1 MQRVAAT
8 LFASAAL
15 LLGATNSH
23 AEDLLEIYRLAVE
36 SDPQLR
42 AAEAGN
48 LAAQEVRTQ
57 SRAAL
62 LPQINAGADYT
73 RHESDLQDS
82 TNPQANL
89 GTSEYDSNGYGI
101 SLKQSIY
108 HHEYYVQLKQADA
121 RIAQA
126 NAEYE
131 AAKQGL
137 ILRAA
142 EAYFNLLGA
151 QDSLATAE
159 ATKRA
164 ISQQLNQTQQ
174 RFEVGLSAITDVHE
188 AQAAYDLAVAAE
200 LAAQSQVDNARE
212 NLREIIGRDPV
223 ALAALKEEVPLLP
236 PEPAEINQWVET
248 AQKQNLPLQAREAAA
263 RAAREEISRRKAGH
277 YPTLDLIGNHNYSDN
292 MDSPTFGSKGS
303 DTTIGIQLNVPIY
316 SGGLTT
322 AQTREARAL
331 YTQAQEAL
339 EQQRRATVRETRNA
353 YLGVTTGISQVQ
365 ARKQALASA
374 QTALEATQAGFEV
387 GTRTIVDVLDA
398 QRVRFTAQSDYLR
411 ARYDYLLAT
420 LRLKQAAGSL
430 SMTDIEQLNTWLK

>member
-8 LFASAAL
+8 LFACAAL
-15 LLGATNSH
+15 LLGSSASH
-23 AEDLLEIYRLAVE
+23 AEDLLEIYRLALE

-42 AAEAGN
+42 AAQAGN
-48 LAAQEVRTQ
+48 LAAQEVRAQ

-62 LPQINAGADYT
+62 LPQLNVAADYT
-73 RHESDLQDS
+73 RHESDIQAS
-82 TNPQANL
+82 TFGDT
-89 GTSEYDSNGYGI
+89 GTTEYDSNGYTV
-101 SLKQSIY
+101 SLRQSIY
-108 HHEYYVQLKQADA
+108 HHEYYVQLRQADA

-126 NAEYE
+126 NAEYDS
-131 AAKQGL
+131 AKQGL
-137 ILRAA
+137 ILRVA

-151 QDSLATAE
+151 QDNLATAE

-188 AQAAYDLAVAAE
+188 AQAAYDSAVAAE

-212 NLREIIGRDPV
+212 NLREIIGRDPM
-223 ALAALKEEVPLLP
+223 ALAELKEEVPLLP
-236 PEPAEINQWVET
+236 PEPQDINQWVET
-248 AQKQNLPLQAREAAA
+248 AQQQNLPLLASEAAT
-263 RAAREEISRRKAGH
+263 RAAREEVSRRRAGH
-277 YPTLDLIGNHNYSDN
+277 YPTLDLVASHGYSDT
-292 MDSPTFGSKGS
+292 MDAPTFGSERT
-303 DTTIGIQLNVPIY
+303 DTTYGVQLNLPIF

-339 EQQRRATVRETRNA
+339 EQQRRATVRESRNA

-398 QRVRFTAQSDYLR
+398 QRLRYTAQSDYLR

-430 SMTDIEQLNTWLK
+430 KETDIAQINTWLDK

>member
-15 LLGATNSH
+15 LLGSSTGY
-23 AEDLLEIYRLAVE
+23 AEDLLQIYRFAQE

-48 LAAQEVRTQ
+48 QAAQEVRAQ
-57 SRAAL
+57 NRAAL
-62 LPQINAGADYT
+62 LPQLNLSADVTQNKSDIMESSNPILPEAEDSYT
-73 RHESDLQDS
+73 
-82 TNPQANL
+82 
-89 GTSEYDSNGYGI
+89 SNGYNV
-101 SLKQSIY
+101 SLSQSIY
-108 HHEYYVQLKQADA
+108 HHEYYVQLRQADA

-131 AAKQGL
+131 GAKQGL

-164 ISQQLNQTQQ
+164 ISQQLRQTQQ

-188 AQAAYDLAVAAE
+188 AQAAYDIAVAAE

-212 NLREIIGRDPV
+212 NLREIIGREPV
-223 ALAALKEEVPLLP
+223 VLAVLKEEVPLLA
-236 PEPAEINQWVET
+236 PEPADIGQWVET
-248 AQKQNLPLQAREAAA
+248 AQQQNLSLIAFESAA
-263 RAAREEISRRKAGH
+263 RAAREELNRRQAGH
-277 YPTLDLIGNHNYSDN
+277 YPTLDLVARHNYSDTT
-292 MDSPTFGSKGS
+292 DYAFGSERTDNS
-303 DTTIGIQLNVPIY
+303 IGVQLNLPIY

-331 YTQAQEAL
+331 YAQAQEQL
-339 EQQRRATVRETRNA
+339 EQQRRATVRDTRSA
-353 YLGVTTGISQVQ
+353 YLGVTTGISQVL

-398 QRVRFTAQSDYLR
+398 QRVRYTAQSDYLR

-430 SMTDIEQLNTWLK
+430 SEADIAQINSWLK

>member
-8 LFASAAL
+8 LLASAAL
-15 LLGATNSH
+15 LLGNTTSH
-23 AEDLLEIYRLAVE
+23 AEDLLEIYRFAQE

-42 AAEAGN
+42 AAEAGYQ
-48 LAAQEVRTQ
+48 AAQQVRVQ

-62 LPQINAGADYT
+62 LPQVNLGADYT
-73 RHESDLQDS
+73 HHESDIQDS
-82 TNPQANL
+82 TIGET
-89 GTSEYDSNGYGI
+89 GTTDYDSNGYTL
-101 SLKQSIY
+101 SLRQSIY
-108 HHEYYVQLKQADA
+108 HHEYYVQLRQADA

-126 NAEYE
+126 DAEYE
-131 AAKQGL
+131 GSKQGL
-137 ILRAA
+137 ILRAS

-151 QDSLATAE
+151 QDSLTASE

-164 ISQQLNQTQQ
+164 IDQQLRQTQQ

-212 NLREIIGRDPV
+212 NLREIIGRDPL
-223 ALAALKEEVPLLP
+223 ALAVLEDDVPLLP
-236 PEPAEINQWVET
+236 PDPADIDQWVET
-248 AQKQNLPLQAREAAA
+248 AQQQNLPLLATEASA
-263 RAAREEISRRKAGH
+263 RAAQEEVNRRQAGH
-277 YPTLDLIGNHNYSDN
+277 YPTLDLVGTHGFSDT
-292 MDSPTFGSKGS
+292 MDAPTFGSERT
-303 DTTIGIQLNVPIY
+303 DTTIGVQLNVPIY

-353 YLGVTTGISQVQ
+353 YLGVTTGISQVL

-398 QRVRFTAQSDYLR
+398 QRVRFAAQSDYLR

-430 SMTDIEQLNTWLK
+430 SEADIIQINTWLK

>member
-1 MQRVAAT
+1 MQRVAAS

-15 LLGATNSH
+15 LLGSTTSY
-23 AEDLLEIYRLAVE
+23 AEDLLEIYRFAQE

-48 LAAQEVRTQ
+48 LAAQEVRAQ

-62 LPQINAGADYT
+62 LPQLNLSADITQSSTDVMESSSPVLPAAEDTYT
-73 RHESDLQDS
+73 
-82 TNPQANL
+82 
-89 GTSEYDSNGYGI
+89 SNGYNV
-101 SLKQSIY
+101 SLRQSIY
-108 HHEYYVQLKQADA
+108 HHDYYVQLKQADA

-131 AAKQGL
+131 GAKQGL

-142 EAYFNLLGA
+142 EAYFNLLAA
-151 QDSLATAE
+151 QDSLTTAE

-164 ISQQLNQTQQ
+164 ISQQLRQTQQ

-188 AQAAYDLAVAAE
+188 AQAAYDIAVAAE
-200 LAAQSQVDNARE
+200 IAAQSEVDNARE

-223 ALAALKEEVPLLP
+223 VLAVLKDEVPLLP
-236 PEPAEINQWVET
+236 PEPAEISQWVET
-248 AQKQNLPLQAREAAA
+248 AQQQNLSLLASEAAA
-263 RAAREEISRRKAGH
+263 RAAQEEMNRRQAGH
-277 YPTLDLIGNHNYSDN
+277 YPTLDLVAGHNYSDTT
-292 MDSPTFGSKGS
+292 DYEFGSKRADNSVGV
-303 DTTIGIQLNVPIY
+303 QLNVPIY

-331 YTQAQEAL
+331 YTQAQEVL
-339 EQQRRATVRETRNA
+339 EQQRRATVRDTRSA
-353 YLGVTTGISQVQ
+353 YLGVTTGISQVL

-398 QRVRFTAQSDYLR
+398 QRVRYNAQSDYLR

-430 SMTDIEQLNTWLK
+430 SVDDIAKINNWLK

>member
-15 LLGATNSH
+15 LLGSASSQ
-23 AEDLLEIYRLAVE
+23 AEDLLDIYRYAQE

-48 LAAQEVRTQ
+48 LAAQQVRVQ

-62 LPQINAGADYT
+62 LPQLNLGADYT
-73 RHESDLQDS
+73 RHE
-82 TNPQANL
+82 TEVQATTFGVP
-89 GTSEYDSNGYGI
+89 GTSAYNTQGYNV
-101 SLKQSIY
+101 SLRQSIY
-108 HHEYYVQLKQADA
+108 HHDYYVQLKQADA
-121 RIAQA
+121 RIVQA

-131 AAKQGL
+131 SAKQGL

-188 AQAAYDLAVAAE
+188 AQAAYDIALAAE

-212 NLREIIGRDPV
+212 NLREIIGRDPM
-223 ALAALKEEVPLLP
+223 ALAELKEEVPLLP
-236 PEPAEINQWVET
+236 PEPQDINQWVET
-248 AQKQNLPLQAREAAA
+248 AQQQNLPLLASEAAA
-263 RAAREEISRRKAGH
+263 RAAREEVSRRKAGH
-277 YPTLDLIGNHNYSDN
+277 YPTLDLVANHAYSDN
-292 MDSPTFGSKGS
+292 MEATPVGTERT
-303 DTTIGIQLNVPIY
+303 DTTVGVQLNLPLY

-339 EQQRRATVRETRNA
+339 EQQRRATVRESRNA
-353 YLGVTTGISQVQ
+353 YLGVTTGISQVL

-387 GTRTIVDVLDA
+387 GTRTIVDVLDS
-398 QRVRFTAQSDYLR
+398 QRLRYTAQSDYLR

-430 SMTDIEQLNTWLK
+430 SLADIEKINAWLE

>member
-15 LLGATNSH
+15 LLGATSSH
-23 AEDLLEIYRLAVE
+23 AEDLLEIYRLAQE

-48 LAAQEVRTQ
+48 QAAQQVRAQ

-62 LPQINAGADYT
+62 LPQLNFGADYT
-73 RHESDLQDS
+73 HHESDIQAS
-82 TNPQANL
+82 TIGST
-89 GTSEYDSNGYGI
+89 GTTDYDSNSYT
-101 SLKQSIY
+101 LNLRQSIY
-108 HHEYYVQLKQADA
+108 HHDYYVQLKQADA

-131 AAKQGL
+131 GARQGL

-164 ISQQLNQTQQ
+164 ISQQLRQTQQ

-188 AQAAYDLAVAAE
+188 AQAAYDIAVAAE
-200 LAAQSQVDNARE
+200 LAAKSQVDNARE

-223 ALAALKEEVPLLP
+223 ALAVLKEELPLLV
-236 PEPAEINQWVET
+236 PEPADINQWVET
-248 AQKQNLPLQAREAAA
+248 AQQQNLSLLATEAAA
-263 RAAREEISRRKAGH
+263 RAAREEMNRRQAGH
-277 YPTLDLIGNHNYSDN
+277 YPTLDLVANHSYSDT
-292 MDSPTFGSKGS
+292 MDSPTFGTEQT

-339 EQQRRATVRETRNA
+339 EQQRRATVRESRNA
-353 YLGVTTGISQVQ
+353 FLGVTTGISQVQ

-398 QRVRFTAQSDYLR
+398 QRVRYTAQSDYLR

-430 SMTDIEQLNTWLK
+430 NETDIVQINTWLE

>member
-15 LLGATNSH
+15 LLGNTASH
-23 AEDLLEIYRLAVE
+23 AEDLLEIYRFAQE

-48 LAAQEVRTQ
+48 QAAQQVRVQ

-62 LPQINAGADYT
+62 LPQLNLGADYT
-73 RHESDLQDS
+73 HHETDIQASS
-82 TNPQANL
+82 TGVT
-89 GTSEYDSNGYGI
+89 GTTDYDSNGYTL
-101 SLKQSIY
+101 SLRQSIY
-108 HHEYYVQLKQADA
+108 HHDYYVQLKQADA

-131 AAKQGL
+131 GAKQGL
-137 ILRAA
+137 ILRAS
-142 EAYFNLLGA
+142 EAYFNLLAA
-151 QDSLATAE
+151 QDSLTTAE

-164 ISQQLNQTQQ
+164 ISQQLRQTQQ

-188 AQAAYDLAVAAE
+188 AQAAYDIAVAAE

-212 NLREIIGRDPV
+212 NLREIIGRDPL
-223 ALAALKEEVPLLP
+223 ALAILQDEVPLLP
-236 PEPAEINQWVET
+236 PDPADIDQWVET
-248 AQKQNLPLQAREAAA
+248 AQQQNLSLLAFEAAA
-263 RAAREEISRRKAGH
+263 RAAREEMNRRQAGH
-277 YPTLDLIGNHNYSDN
+277 YPTLDLVGTHGYSDT
-292 MDSPTFGSKGS
+292 MDEPTFGSERT
-303 DTTIGIQLNVPIY
+303 DTTIGVQLNVPIY

-331 YTQAQEAL
+331 YTQAQEIL
-339 EQQRRATVRETRNA
+339 EQQRRATVRDTRSA
-353 YLGVTTGISQVQ
+353 YLGVTTGISQVL

-398 QRVRFTAQSDYLR
+398 QRVRYTAQSDYLR

-430 SMTDIEQLNTWLK
+430 SEADIARINTWLK

>member
-15 LLGATNSH
+15 LLGSTTSY
-23 AEDLLEIYRLAVE
+23 AEDLLEIYRFSQE

-48 LAAQEVRTQ
+48 KAVQEVRAQ

-62 LPQINAGADYT
+62 LPQLNLSADVTQSSSDVMESNNPLSPAAEDTYT
-73 RHESDLQDS
+73 
-82 TNPQANL
+82 
-89 GTSEYDSNGYGI
+89 SNGYNV
-101 SLKQSIY
+101 SLRQSIY
-108 HHEYYVQLKQADA
+108 HHDYYVQLRQSDA
-121 RIAQA
+121 RIAQS

-131 AAKQGL
+131 GAKQGL

-142 EAYFNLLGA
+142 EAYFNLLAA
-151 QDSLATAE
+151 QDSLTTAE

-164 ISQQLNQTQQ
+164 ISQQLRQTQQ

-188 AQAAYDLAVAAE
+188 AQAAYDSAVAAE
-200 LAAQSQVDNARE
+200 IAAQSQVDNARE
-212 NLREIIGRDPV
+212 NLREIIGREPV
-223 ALAALKEEVPLLP
+223 VLAVLKDEVPLLP
-236 PEPAEINQWVET
+236 PEPADVDQWVET
-248 AQKQNLPLQAREAAA
+248 AQQKNLLLLAAEAAA
-263 RAAREEISRRKAGH
+263 RAAREELNRRQAGH
-277 YPTLDLIGNHNYSDN
+277 YPTLDLVASHNYSDTT
-292 MDSPTFGSKGS
+292 DYEFGSKRADNSVGV
-303 DTTIGIQLNVPIY
+303 QLNVPIY

-331 YTQAQEAL
+331 YTQAQETL

-353 YLGVTTGISQVQ
+353 YLGVTTGISQVL

-398 QRVRFTAQSDYLR
+398 QRTRYTAQSEYLR
-411 ARYDYLLAT
+411 ARYDYLIST
-420 LRLKQAAGSL
+420 LRLKQAAGLL
-430 SMTDIEQLNTWLK
+430 SVTDITQINTWLK

>member
-15 LLGATNSH
+15 LLGGPSH
-23 AEDLLEIYRLAVE
+23 AEDLLEIYRFAQE

-48 LAAQEVRTQ
+48 VAAQEVRTQ
-57 SRAAL
+57 SKALL
-62 LPQINAGADYT
+62 LPQLNLGADYT
-73 RHESDLQDS
+73 RHESEI
-82 TNPQANL
+82 QATTF
-89 GTSEYDSNGYGI
+89 GATGSSDYYTQGYSV
-101 SLKQSIY
+101 SLRQSIY
-108 HHEYYVQLKQADA
+108 RNDYYVQLKQADA

-131 AAKQGL
+131 GTRQGL
-137 ILRAA
+137 ILRAT

-151 QDSLATAE
+151 QDSLASAE

-200 LAAQSQVDNARE
+200 LAAQSVVDNARE
-212 NLREIIGRDPV
+212 NLREITGRDPM
-223 ALAALKEEVPLLP
+223 ALAVLKEEVPLLP

-248 AQKQNLPLQAREAAA
+248 AQQQNLSLLAFEAAA
-263 RAAREEISRRKAGH
+263 RAAGEEMNRRQAGH
-277 YPTLDLIGNHNYSDN
+277 YPTLDLVASHAYSDN
-292 MDSPTFGSKGS
+292 MDVTPVGTERT
-303 DTTIGIQLNVPIY
+303 DTTVGVQLNVPLY

-339 EQQRRATVRETRNA
+339 EQQRRATVRDTRSA
-353 YLGVTTGISQVQ
+353 YLGVTTGISQVL

-398 QRVRFTAQSDYLR
+398 QRVRYTAQSDYLR

-430 SMTDIEQLNTWLK
+430 NEADISQINSWLK

>member
-1 MQRVAAT
+1 MQRVVAT

-15 LLGATNSH
+15 LLGSTSSH
-23 AEDLLEIYRLAVE
+23 AEDLLEIYRFAQD

-48 LAAQEVRTQ
+48 LAAQEVRSQ
-57 SRAAL
+57 SRAVM
-62 LPQINAGADYT
+62 LPQLNLSADITQSNTDIIESSSPIQPAAEDTYT
-73 RHESDLQDS
+73 
-82 TNPQANL
+82 
-89 GTSEYDSNGYGI
+89 SNGYNV
-101 SLKQSIY
+101 SLRQSIY
-108 HHEYYVQLKQADA
+108 HQDYYVQLRQADA

-131 AAKQGL
+131 GARQGL

-151 QDSLATAE
+151 QDSLTSAE

-200 LAAQSQVDNARE
+200 LAAQSEVDNARE
-212 NLREIIGRDPV
+212 NLREITGRDPLV
-223 ALAALKEEVPLLP
+223 LAVLKEEVPLLP
-236 PEPAEINQWVET
+236 PEPAAIDQWVET
-248 AQKQNLPLQAREAAA
+248 AQQQNLSLLAFEAAA
-263 RAAREEISRRKAGH
+263 RAAREEMNRRQAGH
-277 YPTLDLIGNHNYSDN
+277 YPTLDLVASHNYSDTT
-292 MDSPTFGSKGS
+292 DYEFGSKRADNSLGV
-303 DTTIGIQLNVPIY
+303 QVNVPIY

-339 EQQRRATVRETRNA
+339 EQQRRATVRDTRSA
-353 YLGVTTGISQVQ
+353 YLGVTTGISQVL

-398 QRVRFTAQSDYLR
+398 QRVRYTAQSDYLR

-430 SMTDIEQLNTWLK
+430 NETDIAQVNSWLK

>member
-15 LLGATNSH
+15 LLGATSSH
-23 AEDLLEIYRLAVE
+23 AEDLLEIYRLAQE

-48 LAAQEVRTQ
+48 QAAQQVRAQ

-62 LPQINAGADYT
+62 LPQLNLGADYT
-73 RHESDLQDS
+73 HHESDIQAS
-82 TNPQANL
+82 TIGST
-89 GTSEYDSNGYGI
+89 GTTDYDSNSYT
-101 SLKQSIY
+101 LNLRQSIY
-108 HHEYYVQLKQADA
+108 HHDYYVQLKQADA

-131 AAKQGL
+131 GARQGL

-164 ISQQLNQTQQ
+164 ISQQLRQTQQ

-188 AQAAYDLAVAAE
+188 AQAAYDIAVAAE
-200 LAAQSQVDNARE
+200 LAAKSQVDNARE

-223 ALAALKEEVPLLP
+223 ALAVLKEELPLLV
-236 PEPAEINQWVET
+236 PEPADINQWVET
-248 AQKQNLPLQAREAAA
+248 AQQQNLSLLATEAAA
-263 RAAREEISRRKAGH
+263 RAAREEMNRRQAGH
-277 YPTLDLIGNHNYSDN
+277 YPTLDLVANHSYSDT
-292 MDSPTFGSKGS
+292 MDSPTFGTEQT

-339 EQQRRATVRETRNA
+339 EQQRRATVRESRNA
-353 YLGVTTGISQVQ
+353 FLGVTTGISQVQ

-398 QRVRFTAQSDYLR
+398 QRVRYTAQSDYLR

-430 SMTDIEQLNTWLK
+430 NETDIVQINTWLE

>member
-15 LLGATNSH
+15 LLGSSTPH
-23 AEDLLEIYRLAVE
+23 AEDLLEVYRFALE

-48 LAAQEVRTQ
+48 QAAQEVRAQ

-62 LPQINAGADYT
+62 LPQLNLSADITKNKADVMESTSTILPEAEDSYT
-73 RHESDLQDS
+73 
-82 TNPQANL
+82 
-89 GTSEYDSNGYGI
+89 SNGYNV
-101 SLKQSIY
+101 SLRQSIY
-108 HHEYYVQLKQADA
+108 HQDYYVQLRQTDA

-131 AAKQGL
+131 GTRQGL

-142 EAYFNLLGA
+142 EAYFNLLAA

-164 ISQQLNQTQQ
+164 ISQQLRQTQQ

-188 AQAAYDLAVAAE
+188 AQAAYDGAVATE
-200 LAAQSQVDNARE
+200 LAAQNQVDNSRE
-212 NLREIIGRDPV
+212 NLREIIGRDPLV
-223 ALAALKEEVPLLP
+223 LAVLKEEIPLLP
-236 PEPAEINQWVET
+236 PEPADISQWVET
-248 AQKQNLPLQAREAAA
+248 AQQKNLSLLAFEAAA
-263 RAAREEISRRKAGH
+263 RAAREELNRRQAGH
-277 YPTLDLIGNHNYSDN
+277 YPTLDLVASHNYN
-292 MDSPTFGSKGS
+292 DSTDYTYGSERT
-303 DTTIGIQLNVPIY
+303 DTSVGVQLNVPIY

-339 EQQRRATVRETRNA
+339 EQQRRATVRETRSA
-353 YLGVTTGISQVQ
+353 YLGVNTGISQVL

-398 QRVRFTAQSDYLR
+398 QRVRYTAQSDYLR
-411 ARYDYLLAT
+411 VRYDYLLAT

-430 SMTDIEQLNTWLK
+430 NETDIALINGWLK

>member
-15 LLGATNSH
+15 LLGNTTSH
-23 AEDLLEIYRLAVE
+23 AEDLLEIYRYAQE

-42 AAEAGN
+42 AAEAGYQ
-48 LAAQEVRTQ
+48 AAQQVRAQ

-62 LPQINAGADYT
+62 LPQLNFGADYT
-73 RHESDLQDS
+73 HTETDVQEVS
-82 TNPQANL
+82 NPISQT
-89 GTSEYDSNGYGI
+89 GTTDYNSNSYSV
-101 SLKQSIY
+101 SLRQSIY
-108 HHEYYVQLKQADA
+108 HHGYYVQLRQADA

-126 NAEYE
+126 NAQFEG
-131 AAKQGL
+131 AKQGL

-142 EAYFNLLGA
+142 EAYFNLLAA
-151 QDSLATAE
+151 QDNLTSAE

-164 ISQQLNQTQQ
+164 ISQQLRQTQQ

-188 AQAAYDLAVAAE
+188 AQAAYDIAVAAE

-212 NLREIIGRDPV
+212 NLREIIGRDPQT
-223 ALAALKEEVPLLP
+223 LAVLQEEVPLLP
-236 PEPAEINQWVET
+236 PDPTDINQWVDT
-248 AQKQNLPLQAREAAA
+248 AQQQNLSLLAFEAAA
-263 RAAREEISRRKAGH
+263 RAAREEMNRRQAGH
-277 YPTLDLIGNHNYSDN
+277 YPTLDLVGNHTYSDTLE
-292 MDSPTFGSKGS
+292 SPTFGVEQTSN
-303 DTTIGIQLNVPIY
+303 TIGVQLSLPLY
-316 SGGLTT
+316 SGGLIT

-339 EQQRRATVRETRNA
+339 EQQRRATVREARNA
-353 YLGVTTGISQVQ
+353 YLGVTTGISQVL

-398 QRVRFTAQSDYLR
+398 QRVRYTAQSDYLR

-420 LRLKQAAGSL
+420 LRLKQATGSL
-430 SMTDIEQLNTWLK
+430 SEADISQVNSWLQ